1 MNMLSIIACISKDNR
16 AIGYQNRLLYHLPS
30 DMVRFREL
38 TTGHTIVMGRRT
50 FESLPNGALPH
61 RRNIVVSKSLKEID
75 GGEVYPTLEE
85 ALRAAQ
91 GDTLSAQSNTL
102 SAQSDTLPAQDDTLS
117 ALKEDTGITCPE
129 EIFIIGGASIYQQAL
144 PAARKLYLTIVDQ
157 EPEQAD
163 TFFPAINYSAW
174 EMKEKEMRN
183 ENGLSFSFLT
193 YIRK

>member
-1 MNMLSIIACISKDNR
+1 MNILSIIACISKDNR

-30 DMVRFREL
+30 DMARFREL
-38 TTGHTIVMGRRT
+38 TTGHTIIMGRKT

-91 GDTLSAQSNTL
+91 DN
-102 SAQSDTLPAQDDTLS
+102 TLPAP
-117 ALKEDTGITCPE
+117 KEDAGIASPE
-129 EIFIIGGASIYQQAL
+129 EIFIIGGESIYRQSL
-144 PAARKLYLTIVDQ
+144 PAARKLYLTIVEK
-157 EPEQAD
+157 EPEAAD
-163 TFFPAINYSAW
+163 TFFPEINPDAW
-174 EMKEKEMRN
+174 EVAEKEMRN

>member
-1 MNMLSIIACISKDNR
+1 MLSIIACISKDNR

-30 DMVRFREL
+30 DMTRFREL
-38 TTGHTIVMGRRT
+38 TTGHTIVMGRKT
-50 FESLPNGALPH
+50 FESLPNGALPY

-91 GDTLSAQSNTL
+91 GDTLSA
-102 SAQSDTLPAQDDTLS
+102 P
-117 ALKEDTGITCPE
+117 KEETGISCPE
-129 EIFIIGGASIYQQAL
+129 EIFIIGGESIYRQAL
-144 PAARKLYLTIVDQ
+144 PAARKLYLTIVDK
-157 EPEQAD
+157 EPEAAD
-163 TFFPAINYSAW
+163 TFFPEINPDAW
-174 EMKEKEMRN
+174 EVAEKEMRN

>member
-1 MNMLSIIACISKDNR
+1 MLSIIACISKDNR
-16 AIGYQNRLLYHLPS
+16 AIGYENRLLYHLPS

-38 TTGHTIVMGRRT
+38 TTGHTIVMGRKT

-91 GDTLSAQSNTL
+91 
-102 SAQSDTLPAQDDTLS
+102 DDTLS
-117 ALKEDTGITCPE
+117 APKEDTGITSPE
-129 EIFIIGGASIYQQAL
+129 EIFIIGGESIYRQAL
-144 PAARKLYLTIVDQ
+144 PAARKLYLTIVDK

-163 TFFPAINYSAW
+163 TFFPEINPDEW
-174 EMKEKEMRN
+174 EVAEKEMRN